1 MKGLIVAVTAYLIG
15 SFSSAYFVGKLFMK
29 IDIRSHGSGN
39 AGATNAVRVM
49 GSKLGVITFLLD
61 FLKGIIAVLLGLLLY
76 KELGGYIA
84 AFFVVI
90 GHNWPIFLNFKG
102 GKGIAT
108 TIAAMAVLE
117 FPVALIS
124 VITGITVAII
134 TKYVS
139 VGSITFLVTL
149 FVLTASGLF
158 ITNPYLNIL
167 TALLALLGL
176 YRHRENI
183 MRLKAGTENKIG
195 R

>member
-1 MKGLIVAVTAYLIG
+1 MKGLIVAATAYLIG

-90 GHNWPIFLNFKG
+90 GHNWPVFLNFKG

-124 VITGITVAII
+124 VITGITIAII

-158 ITNPYLNIL
+158 ITNPYLNLL
-167 TALLALLGL
+167 TGLLAILGL
-176 YRHRENI
+176 YRHRQNI
-183 MRLKAGTENKIG
+183 ARLKAGTENKIG